1 MVVTILIE
9 CSRRSGK
16 EGGHKGAERFMSNV
30 LEAVF
35 TASDCTVPV
44 S

>member
-16 EGGHKGAERFMSNV
+16 AGGHKGAGRFMSTV

-35 TASDCTVPV
+35 TASDRTAPV
-44 S
+44 L